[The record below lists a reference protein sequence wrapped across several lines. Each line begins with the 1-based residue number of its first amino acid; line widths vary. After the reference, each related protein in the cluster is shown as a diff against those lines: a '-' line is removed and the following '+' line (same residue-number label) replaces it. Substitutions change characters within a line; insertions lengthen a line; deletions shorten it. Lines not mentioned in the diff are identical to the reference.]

1 MSLFIRFINEFAGED
16 HGTMEKHRQILE
28 ENKSFFWGQYSKDKE
43 KKLFTEDSINELRQD
58 EDKRVVFYESGG
70 DGVFVGILNN
80 IYSQAEVKELNR
92 NEIADLIP
100 EYYRDELF
108 KEDSK
113 VTVWLEVSNLI
124 EIFENDIEQ
133 YLDNIKLKRKPTR
146 RIKDSLKGRSSRF
159 YIVNYNDFEV
169 STSYES
175 MIVHGLESDTGSD
188 YLPSKENKKKVTQ
201 VLQVIREGQQKFRD
215 QILNTYGHSCCI
227 SGCKVI
233 DVLEAAHIT
242 PYNGPD
248 SNVINNGLCLRS
260 DLHKLWDKYLI
271 AINPDSYKVELS
283 SKLKG
288 TDYEQY
294 EGVQVFSNLQSS
306 EIPTKE
312 LLEIQYDKF
321 KKNK

>member
-1 MSLFIRFINEFAGED
+1 MSLFIRFKEEFAGKD
-16 HGTMEKHRQILE
+16 HGTMKYHSQILE
-28 ENKSFFWGQYSKDKE
+28 KNNKFYWGQYSKDKN
-43 KKLFTEDSINELRQD
+43 LFTEKRINELRQA

-70 DGVFVGILNN
+70 NGVYVGLLTN
-80 IYSQAEVKELNR
+80 IYSQTGDNEWNR

-113 VTVWLEVSNLI
+113 VTAWLEVSDLV
-124 EIFENDIEQ
+124 EIFENNIEQ
-133 YLDNIKLKRKPTR
+133 YLDNIKLESNPTKH
-146 RIKDSLKGRSSRF
+146 IKDALKGQTSRF
-159 YIVNYNDFEV
+159 YIENHNDFEV
-169 STSYES
+169 STPYES
-175 MIVHGLESDTGSD
+175 MIVHELESDTGSD
-188 YLPSKENKKKVTQ
+188 YLPSEENKKEVKR

-215 QILNTYGHSCCI
+215 KILRTYGYSCCI
-227 SGCKVI
+227 SGCKI
-233 DVLEAAHIT
+233 ICVLEAAHIT
-242 PYNGPD
+242 PYNGAD

-283 SKLKG
+283 SQLKG

-294 EGVQVFSNLQSS
+294 EGLQVFSNLRSS

-312 LLEIQYDKF
+312 LLKIQYDKF
-321 KKNK
+321 MKNK

>member
-1 MSLFIRFINEFAGED
+1 MSLFIRFKNEFAGEN
-16 HGTMEKHRQILE
+16 HGTMENHRQILE
-28 ENKSFFWGQYSKDKE
+28 ENKKFFWGQYSKDKN
-43 KKLFTEDSINELRQD
+43 LFTENRINELRQA

-113 VTVWLEVSNLI
+113 VTAWLEVSNLI

-133 YLDNIKLKRKPTR
+133 YLDNLKLKSDPTKH
-146 RIKDSLKGRSSRF
+146 IKDALKGQSSRF
-159 YIVNYNDFEV
+159 YIDNYNDFEV

-175 MIVHGLESDTGSD
+175 MIVHGLKSDTGSD
-188 YLPSKENKKKVTQ
+188 YLPSEENKKKVKQ
-201 VLQVIREGQQKFRD
+201 VLQAIREGQQKFRD
-215 QILNTYGHSCCI
+215 KILKTYGYSCCI
-227 SGCKVI
+227 SRCKVI
-233 DVLEAAHIT
+233 SVLEAAHIT

-248 SNVINNGLCLRS
+248 SNIINNGLCLRS

-283 SKLKG
+283 SNLKG

-306 EIPTKE
+306 EIPTKK

-321 KKNK
+321 VKNK

>member
-1 MSLFIRFINEFAGED
+1 MSLFIRFKNEFAGEN

-28 ENKSFFWGQYSKDKE
+28 ENKKFFWGQYSND
-43 KKLFTEDSINELRQD
+43 KKLFTKKRINELRQA

-80 IYSQAEVKELNR
+80 IYSQAEVKEWNR

-113 VTVWLEVSNLI
+113 VTAWLEVSNLI

-133 YLDNIKLKRKPTR
+133 YLDNLKLKSNPEEH
-146 RIKDSLKGRSSRF
+146 IKVALRGQSSRF
-159 YIVNYNDFEV
+159 YIENYNDFEV
-169 STSYES
+169 STAYES
-175 MIVHGLESDTGSD
+175 MIVHELESNTGSD
-188 YLPSKENKKKVTQ
+188 YLPSEENKKKVKQ
-201 VLQVIREGQQKFRD
+201 VLQAIREGQQKFRD
-215 QILNTYGHSCCI
+215 KILETYGRSCCI

-233 DVLEAAHIT
+233 CVLEAAHIT

-260 DLHKLWDKYLI
+260 DLHKLWDEYLI
-271 AINPDSYKVELS
+271 AINPDSHKVELS
-283 SKLKG
+283 SNLKD

-312 LLEIQYDKF
+312 LLKIQYDKF
-321 KKNK
+321 VKKK

>member
-1 MSLFIRFINEFAGED
+1 MSLLIRFKNEFAGED
-16 HGTMEKHRQILE
+16 HGTMENHRQILE
-28 ENKSFFWGQYSKDKE
+28 ENKKFFWGQYSKNKD
-43 KKLFTEDSINELRQD
+43 LFTENRINELRQA

-80 IYSQAEVKELNR
+80 IYLQAEVEEWDRK
-92 NEIADLIP
+92 EIADLIP

-113 VTVWLEVSNLI
+113 VTAWLEVSNLI

-133 YLDNIKLKRKPTR
+133 YLDNLKLKSNPTKH
-146 RIKDSLKGRSSRF
+146 IKDALKGQSSRF
-159 YIVNYNDFEV
+159 YIDNYNDFEV

-188 YLPSKENKKKVTQ
+188 YLPSEENKKKVTQ

-215 QILNTYGHSCCI
+215 KILKTYGYSCCI

-233 DVLEAAHIT
+233 SVLEAAHIT

-271 AINPDSYKVELS
+271 AINPDSHKVELS
-283 SKLKG
+283 SNLKG

-294 EGVQVFSNLQSS
+294 EGVQVFSNLRSS
-306 EIPTKE
+306 EIPTEE
-312 LLEIQYDKF
+312 LLKIQYDKF
-321 KKNK
+321 MKNK

>member
-1 MSLFIRFINEFAGED
+1 MSLLIRFKNEFAGED
-16 HGTMEKHRQILE
+16 HGTMENHRQILE
-28 ENKSFFWGQYSKDKE
+28 ENKKFFWGQYSKNKD
-43 KKLFTEDSINELRQD
+43 LFTENRINELRQA

-80 IYSQAEVKELNR
+80 IYLQAEVEEWDRK
-92 NEIADLIP
+92 EIADLIP

-113 VTVWLEVSNLI
+113 VTAWLEVSNLI

-133 YLDNIKLKRKPTR
+133 YLDNLKLKSNPTKH
-146 RIKDSLKGRSSRF
+146 IKDALKGQSSRF
-159 YIVNYNDFEV
+159 YIDNYNDFEV

-188 YLPSKENKKKVTQ
+188 YLPSEENKKKVTQ

-215 QILNTYGHSCCI
+215 KILKTYGYSCCI

-233 DVLEAAHIT
+233 YVLEAAHIT

-271 AINPDSYKVELS
+271 AINPDSHKVELS
-283 SKLKG
+283 SNLKG

-294 EGVQVFSNLQSS
+294 EGVQVFSNLRSS
-306 EIPTKE
+306 EIPTEE
-312 LLEIQYDKF
+312 LLKIQYDKF
-321 KKNK
+321 MKNK